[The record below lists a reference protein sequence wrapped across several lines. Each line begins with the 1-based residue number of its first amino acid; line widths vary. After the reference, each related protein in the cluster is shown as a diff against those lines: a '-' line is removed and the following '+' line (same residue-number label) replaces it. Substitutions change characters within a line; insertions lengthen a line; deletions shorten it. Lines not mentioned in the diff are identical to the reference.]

1 MAIVGLGAVLRIAWA
16 VAKATEPTGPELH
29 DPVLYLILGDQVANG
44 QGYSYPGDAGGVTA
58 YYPPGYPMFLAA
70 LMWGIGLLPGDVS
83 PYGIA
88 LWANV
93 ALSIA
98 TIPLVFA
105 LGRRL
110 GSPVVGLAAAAAFA
124 FWPNLVFHSGVL
136 LTETLFLFLLAVLFL
151 VAFAAPEVARSPGRW
166 RLVSVGL
173 LLGIAGLVRPVSLV
187 IAPLFI
193 LLWWSSGV
201 KRAVQ
206 YTAIVGVA
214 TVAVIV
220 PWTVRNIVQM
230 DSPVLISANF
240 GDNFCVGNNPDA
252 TGAYGLPPYCF
263 DGLDAGERPEFET
276 HRQSVTMERGMTWL
290 KDHPLDAIG
299 LIPDRLKYTLQRD
312 YDGIRASNDYGQKP
326 VVSDDT
332 TETLYTVSD
341 LYYYALALV
350 ALAGL
355 VLVVARGRWA
365 DRRWQVFLL
374 SAPVGLLS
382 PIITFGDPRFKMPIY
397 PVLAICAGVAVAAL
411 VDRRSSGGSEASPA
425 PAPEGEADEAEHT
438 PELAGERTT

>member
-290 KDHPLDAIG
+290 KDHPLDAIISAG
-299 LIPDRLKYTLQRD
+299 STGAFVTAAQMFMRRLTNVLWLPVDPRADPLREDSQQLGERIIHRDQRIAPAVEQLIVP
-312 YDGIRASNDYGQKP
+312 P
-326 VVSDDT
+326 
-332 TETLYTVSD
+332 
-341 LYYYALALV
+341 
-350 ALAGL
+350 L
-355 VLVVARGRWA
+355 VLVEVPPGRGHDAEQHEAVLLRLGRLEPDWIAPRVDLPIAPSGRARSR
-365 DRRWQVFLL
+365 
-374 SAPVGLLS
+374 SA
-382 PIITFGDPRFKMPIY
+382 
-397 PVLAICAGVAVAAL
+397 
-411 VDRRSSGGSEASPA
+411 
-425 PAPEGEADEAEHT
+425 
-438 PELAGERTT
+438 